1 MIFIAHETY
10 LFVGGK
16 NLGCHLIFI
25 ALKRSEYLVYIFYKK

>member
-1 MIFIAHETY
+1 MKPIY
-10 LFVGGK
+10 LWGEK